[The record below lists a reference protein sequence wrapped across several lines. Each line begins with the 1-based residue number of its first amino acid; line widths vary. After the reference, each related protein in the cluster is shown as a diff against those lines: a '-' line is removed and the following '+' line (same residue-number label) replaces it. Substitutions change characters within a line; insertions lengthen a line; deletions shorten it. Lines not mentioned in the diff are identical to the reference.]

1 MSDIKLFSISNGSV
15 TELGSSS
22 VAIEKSLQAL
32 IEKHLDAFLGVR
44 FLASEYSTGKTHG
57 GRIDTLGIDENG
69 YPVIVEYKRALNE
82 NVINQ
87 GLYYLDWLMDH
98 KAEFTLLVMDRL
110 GKEQANGVEWS
121 TPRLLCIAGDF
132 TKYDEHAVQQINRN
146 IELIRYRRYGE
157 DLLLFELVNAPASQI
172 IQEPVASDGS
182 GIIKASKTVEDYLA
196 QAKQEQRDRYEAL
209 KAFLLAL
216 GDDVQTKTL
225 KYYCAFRRIKNFACV
240 EIHPQSQNILVYV
253 KVDPDSVALKEGFTR
268 DVRKIGHFGT
278 GDLEIRISSDEDMEK
293 AKPLLLKS
301 YEAS

>member
-1 MSDIKLFSISNGSV
+1 MSDIKLFSISGGSV

-22 VAIEKSLQAL
+22 VAIEKSLQTL
-32 IEKHLDAFLGVR
+32 IEKHLDALLGVR

-98 KAEFTLLVMDRL
+98 KAEFTLLAMDKL
-110 GKEQANGVEWS
+110 GKEEVNHVEWS

-146 IELIRYRRYGE
+146 IELIRYRRYGD
-157 DLLLFELVNAPASQI
+157 DLLLFELVNAPA
-172 IQEPVASDGS
+172 IQTNGEPGGGPKPPSNY
-182 GIIKASKTVEDYLA
+182 KTVEHYLA

-209 KAFLLAL
+209 KAFLMAL

-225 KYYCAFRRIKNFACV
+225 KYYFAFRRIKNFACV
-240 EIHPQSQNILVYV
+240 EIHPQSENILVYV
-253 KVDPDSVALKEGFTR
+253 KVDPDNIVLEDGFTR

-278 GDLEIRISSDEDMEK
+278 GDLEIRISSDEDLER
-293 AKPLLLKS
+293 AKPLLLAS

>member
-1 MSDIKLFSISNGSV
+1 MSDIKLFSIGNGLV

-22 VAIEKSLQAL
+22 VAIEKSLQTL

-98 KAEFTLLVMDRL
+98 KAEFTLLAMDKL
-110 GKEQANGVEWS
+110 GKEEASQVEWG

-146 IELIRYRRYGE
+146 IELIRYRKYGD
-157 DLLLFELVNAPASQI
+157 DLLLFEQVNAPAAHVND
-172 IQEPVASDGS
+172 ELAGDGGPKPPS
-182 GIIKASKTVEDYLA
+182 AYKTVEHHLA

-209 KAFLLAL
+209 KAFLMAL

-225 KYYCAFRRIKNFACV
+225 KYYFAFRRIKNFACV
-240 EIHPQSQNILVYV
+240 EIHPQSQNILAYL
-253 KVDPDSVALKEGFTR
+253 KVDPDNIALEDGFTR

-278 GDLEIRISSDEDMEK
+278 GDLEIRISSDEDLER
-293 AKPLLLKS
+293 AKPLLLAS
-301 YEAS
+301 YEVS

>member
-1 MSDIKLFSISNGSV
+1 VSDIKLFSISNGSV

-98 KAEFTLLVMDRL
+98 KAEFTLLVMDKL
-110 GKEQANGVEWS
+110 GKEQANAVEWS

-132 TKYDEHAVQQINRN
+132 TRYDEHAVQQINRN
-146 IELIRYRRYGE
+146 IELIRYRRYGDE
-157 DLLLFELVNAPASQI
+157 LLLFELVNAPAAQAI
-172 IQEPVASDGS
+172 SDPGGGGGPKPPS
-182 GIIKASKTVEDYLA
+182 NYKTVEHYLA
-196 QAKQEQRDRYEAL
+196 QTKQEQRDRYEAL
-209 KAFLLAL
+209 RAFLLAL

-225 KYYCAFRRIKNFACV
+225 KYYFAFRRIKNFACV
-240 EIHPQSQNILVYV
+240 EIHPQSQIILAYV
-253 KVDPDSVALKEGFTR
+253 KVNPDSVPLEKGFTR

-278 GDLEIRISSDEDMEK
+278 GDLEIKISSDEDLEK